1 MKICRRQSAAAAAI
15 AVLFLLAPFR
25 LAVAGDLA
33 DACTAG
39 SNGMFQPKDCECFDS
54 KATASDDRAALITYF
69 KTMAAMSKG
78 QQASMTSDVTAQMQ
92 KASSELLPQYTAEC
106 AK

>member
-1 MKICRRQSAAAAAI
+1 MKICLRQSAAAAAI
-15 AVLFLLAPFR
+15 ATLFLLAPLR

-54 KATASDDRAALITYF
+54 KVTASDERATLITYF
-69 KTMAAMSKG
+69 KTMAAISKG
-78 QQASMTSDVTAQMQ
+78 QQANMTSDVT
-92 KASSELLPQYTAEC
+92 SELLPKYTAEC